1 MTTARGV
8 GSISDDGATWSA
20 RFERVLAHPP
30 EAVWEALTSSEALEL
45 WLTTAS
51 IEPRAGGRASF
62 DFGDG
67 RVSGSVTIWEPQRAL
82 GYEWPFPED
91 GQGRVSWTLEPLDGG
106 RATRL
111 VLEHTGLPP
120 DWAAGYGSGWHAY
133 LDRLASHLGGHEPQ
147 DWAERVAELR
157 PAYER
162 S

>member
-1 MTTARGV
+1 MTTDRDV
-8 GSISDDGATWSA
+8 GTLSDDGPTWTA

-30 EAVWEALTSSEALEL
+30 EAVWEALTSSQALER

-51 IEPRAGGRASF
+51 ISARAGGEASF
-62 DFGDG
+62 DFGEGPACG
-67 RVSGSVTIWEPQRAL
+67 RVTIWEPTRAL

-91 GQGRVSWTLEPLDGG
+91 KPGHVSWTLEPIDEG

-120 DWAAGYGSGWHAY
+120 DWATGYGSGWHAY
-133 LDRLASHLGGHEPQ
+133 LDRLSSHLAGRDPQ
-147 DWAERVAELR
+147 DWAQRVAELR
-157 PAYER
+157 GSYER